1 MCITFCRQYVTG
13 GQHRQVL
20 ILIALQSHT
29 FEEDQELQRQEQLEW
44 HRIRQ
49 QQQKLDTQSSGADP
63 ATCDF
68 MGPSRRALLLSELND
83 CESNNTTDR
92 RQGKILPLRALRN
105 FLKSETPVQ
114 KYVIQRPTTREFW
127 DRIVY
132 RDT

>member
-1 MCITFCRQYVTG
+1 MQDKRTTASEMTSEGAVVRPREAESQASLQVDNAHNILPPVHDG

-29 FEEDQELQRQEQLEW
+29 VEEDQELQRQDQLEW

-68 MGPSRRALLLSELND
+68 MGPSRRALLVIRAQCLRIQQYHRQQTGND
-83 CESNNTTDR
+83 
-92 RQGKILPLRALRN
+92 IAP
-105 FLKSETPVQ
+105 
-114 KYVIQRPTTREFW
+114 
-127 DRIVY
+127 
-132 RDT
+132 